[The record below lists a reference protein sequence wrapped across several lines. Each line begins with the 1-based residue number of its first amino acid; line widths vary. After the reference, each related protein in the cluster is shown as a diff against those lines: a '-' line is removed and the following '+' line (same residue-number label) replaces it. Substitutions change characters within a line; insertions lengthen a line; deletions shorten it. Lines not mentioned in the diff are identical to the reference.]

1 MAQIFI
7 SHSQKDKDLRSFFSD
22 AFAGT
27 NVKAVFEEFEKILG
41 KEVSSE
47 QIAREIE
54 KSRALFVILSKNV
67 QDIPHTRDW
76 VVWETGVA
84 KNKDIWIFEPYRQFG
99 KISVVTP
106 FLRHYAIFDINDSWL
121 GYIRRIVES
130 YDDSHILGTLLV
142 TGGLGALIGSA
153 LAEDERD
160 GAITGGILGGFA
172 GLAMSDK
179 TKFRPTGLKT
189 VCVSCNSTFAVHIP
203 REMNK
208 IRCPVCNKFLEI
220 GLSGLSF

>member
-1 MAQIFI
+1 MAQIFV
-7 SHSQKDKDLRSFFSD
+7 SHSHKDKDLRSFFST

-27 NVKAVFEEFEKILG
+27 NVKAIFEEFEKILG
-41 KEVSSE
+41 KDVSAE
-47 QIAREIE
+47 QISRDIE
-54 KSRALFVILSKNV
+54 NSRALFVLLSKNV

-84 KNKDIWIFEPYRQFG
+84 KNKDIWIFEPYRTFG

-106 FLRHYAIFDINDSWL
+106 FLRHYAIFDSNDNWL
-121 GYIRRIVES
+121 AYIRRIIES
-130 YDDSHILGTLLV
+130 YDDAHTLGTVLT
-142 TGGLGALIGSA
+142 TGGIGAIIGSA
-153 LAEDERD
+153 IANDERE
-160 GAITGGILGGFA
+160 GAVLGGILGGLY
-172 GLAMSDK
+172 GLAVSDR

-189 VCVSCNSTFAVHIP
+189 VCASCNSTFAVHIP

-220 GLSGLSF
+220 DRIPRFV